1 MTQRNLKHKAL
12 SVRVLVR
19 PTWAWVDFDI
29 LYWLRFK
36 MAKYQVFQNTH
47 GYLAKVQA
55 IPLGNST
62 QRVAH
67 FGVCECADI
76 VYIFSHFSSFF
87 HS

>member
-1 MTQRNLKHKAL
+1 M
-12 SVRVLVR
+12 
-19 PTWAWVDFDI
+19 F
-29 LYWLRFK
+29 
-36 MAKYQVFQNTH
+36 KYQVFQNTH

-87 HS
+87 SQLGDLITDELEHNEIISLLTWLTEYE